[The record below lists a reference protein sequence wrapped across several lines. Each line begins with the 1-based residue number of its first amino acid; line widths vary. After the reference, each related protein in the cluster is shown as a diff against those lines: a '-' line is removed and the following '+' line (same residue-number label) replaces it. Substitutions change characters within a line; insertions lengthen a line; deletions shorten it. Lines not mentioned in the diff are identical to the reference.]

1 MADQNYLL
9 NQSPEDE
16 NYHTEGL
23 PVHSEYS
30 AYIPRWQYLMRS
42 YLGGVQYKMGKYLT
56 RYVYETEG
64 EFTAR
69 LRQTPLDNHVKS
81 IIHIYNS
88 FLFRNEPKRELGN
101 LKGTQEVENFLKDAD
116 MEGRTWES
124 FMRDVNIMSSVYGHC
139 VVLIDRPETVV
150 GTRAEEL
157 EQGIRPYATLYTPE
171 NVIDWHWERLP
182 SGHYELQYV
191 KFLEQDRRT
200 NKKSAAYHVRTWT
213 KDMIYLESYDS
224 KNKEPLELVESKP
237 NPLGIIPAVWCYANK
252 SPIKGIGVSDIGDI
266 ADNQNFL
273 FSLYSE
279 AEQLIRLTNH
289 PTLVKDRET
298 EVSAG
303 AGAIITM
310 SDTVTAETRP
320 FLLQPNGSNLDAILK
335 TIEATIQNI
344 DRQAHLGAIRA
355 VETRQMSGVAMQS
368 EFLLLDAKLC
378 EKAKNLELAEEQ
390 IWRMFSMWQ
399 GQAWT
404 GSVKYPMAFHIRD
417 KNLDMDILKK
427 VAETAA
433 IITKSDNN
441 ITREIVNQ
449 KIKELLAKDEDELDA
464 MNQQQPMDTLTHAP
478 MTDQNDMVAHM
489 RSMIEQGMTD
499 EQIKELHPE
508 IAKFFSNEQETPQE

>member
-1 MADQNYLL
+1 MANQDYLL
-9 NQSPEDE
+9 NQSPEDQ

-30 AYIPRWQYLMRS
+30 AYIPRWQYLIRS
-42 YLGGVQYKMGKYLT
+42 YLGGIQYKMGKYLT

-88 FLFRNEPKRELGN
+88 FLYRNEPKRELGN
-101 LKGTQEVENFLKDAD
+101 LEESPEVENFLKDAD
-116 MEGRTWES
+116 MEGRSWQS

-139 VVLIDRPETVV
+139 CVLIDRPETTV

-171 NVIDWHWERLP
+171 NIIDWHWDRLP

-191 KFLEQDRRT
+191 KFLEQDIRT
-200 NKKSAAYHVRTWT
+200 NRKSAAYHVRTWT

-224 KNKEPLELVESKP
+224 KKEEPLELVEQKV
-237 NPLGIIPAVWCYANK
+237 NPLGVIPAVWVYANR
-252 SPIKGIGVSDIGDI
+252 SPIRGIGVSDIGDI

-298 EVSAG
+298 EASAG
-303 AGAIITM
+303 AGAIITL
-310 SDTVTAETRP
+310 SDTVTAETKP
-320 FLLQPNGSNLDAILK
+320 YLLQPNGSNLDAILK
-335 TIEATIQNI
+335 TIDETIKNI

-355 VETRQMSGVAMQS
+355 IETRQMSGVAMQS
-368 EFLLLDAKLC
+368 EFILLDAKLC
-378 EKAKNLELAEEQ
+378 EKAKNLELGEEQ
-390 IWRMFSMWQ
+390 IWRMFSLWQ
-399 GQAWT
+399 GQPWT

-417 KNLDMDILKK
+417 KNLDMDLLQK
-427 VAETAA
+427 AA
-433 IITKSDNN
+433 ATQRDSMNASPDVKQIIDNKTK
-441 ITREIVNQ
+441 EI
-449 KIKELLAKDEDELDA
+449 LAKDEDELAD
-464 MNQQQPMDTLTHAP
+464 MTNPQPLNTTTDHPP
-478 MTDQNDMVAHM
+478 MANVDDMVKHLREM
-489 RSMIEQGMTD
+489 VEQGYTD
-499 EQIKELHPE
+499 EQIKQLHPE
-508 IAKFFSNEQETPQE
+508 MAGYFGNETQQD

>member
-1 MADQNYLL
+1 
-9 NQSPEDE
+9 
-16 NYHTEGL
+16 
-23 PVHSEYS
+23 
-30 AYIPRWQYLMRS
+30 
-42 YLGGVQYKMGKYLT
+42 
-56 RYVYETEG
+56 
-64 EFTAR
+64 
-69 LRQTPLDNHVKS
+69 
-81 IIHIYNS
+81 
-88 FLFRNEPKRELGN
+88 
-101 LKGTQEVENFLKDAD
+101 

-417 KNLDMDILKK
+417 KNMDMDILKK